1 MADLTTSALQQRLDN
16 LTLPDGAR
24 VWMYT
29 ANRVLTDTECRSVQ
43 TALSTF
49 RASWAAHGT
58 PLRSESVILLNQV
71 LVLAVDEE
79 PQIATGCSIDA
90 SVAALRA
97 LNEAAPTLADLD
109 VLDRSWVVYQEEKNA
124 SEWKRARLH
133 DFWAMHKA
141 GTLTDDAQIL
151 DSTLTNLGALR
162 KEGVKRLVDS
172 WHAHMW

>member
-1 MADLTTSALQQRLDN
+1 MADLTSSALQQRLDG
-16 LTLPDGAR
+16 LTLPDGAK

-29 ANRVLTDTECRSVQ
+29 ANRVLTDTECKSVQ
-43 TALSTF
+43 TALSAF
-49 RASWAAHGT
+49 RASWVAHGS
-58 PLRSESVILLNQV
+58 PLRSESAILLNQV

-109 VLDRSWVVYQEEKNA
+109 VLDRSWVVYKEEKDA
-124 SEWKRARLH
+124 PKWKRARLH
-133 DFWAMHKA
+133 DFWAMRKA
-141 GTLTDDAQIL
+141 GSLSDDAQIL
-151 DSTLTNLGALR
+151 DSTLTNLGSLR
-162 KEGVKRLVDS
+162 KEGVKRLADS